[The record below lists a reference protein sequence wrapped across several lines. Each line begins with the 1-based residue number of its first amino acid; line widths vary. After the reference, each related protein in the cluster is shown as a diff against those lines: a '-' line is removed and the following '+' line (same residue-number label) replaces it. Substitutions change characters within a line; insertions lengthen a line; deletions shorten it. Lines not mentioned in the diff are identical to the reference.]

1 MFRLIKILLSL
12 PRTILFNLRYL
23 PTREAIKLPVWIACN
38 VRINRMHRGAI
49 KGNLKRIGQIRIG
62 YHEADAVDTY
72 SSRTILDIHKGGV
85 FQIKNDA
92 HIGHGAHICIKPGAV
107 LSVGSHFAISGTTS
121 IICSKKIIIGD
132 DVQFSWDSLVMD
144 SDAHKIIDCD
154 GELKENTKPIT
165 IGSHVWI
172 AAKCTILKGSIV
184 PDNCVV
190 GVNSLVNKKFYD
202 TGCIIAGSPARELG
216 KIGGWEL

>member
-1 MFRLIKILLSL
+1 MSRLIKILLSI
-12 PRTILFNLRYL
+12 PRTILFNMRYL
-23 PTREAIKLPVWIACN
+23 PINQAIKLPVWIASN
-38 VRINRMHRGAI
+38 VRVKRMHRGAI
-49 KGNLKRIGQIRIG
+49 KGDLKRIGQIRIG

-72 SSRTILDIHKGGV
+72 SAHTILDIHKGGV

-92 HIGHGAHICIKPGAV
+92 HIGHGAHICIKSGAI
-107 LSVGSHFAISGTTS
+107 LSVGRHFAISGTTA
-121 IICSKKIIIGD
+121 IICSQKIFIGD
-132 DVQFSWDSLVMD
+132 EVQFSWDSLVMD

-172 AAKCTILKGSIV
+172 AAKCTILKGSTV

-190 GVNSLVNKKFYD
+190 GVNSLVNTRFSN
-202 TGCIIAGSPARELG
+202 TECIIAGAPAREIG
-216 KIGGWEL
+216 KIGRWEL